1 MHRLTWVWED
11 HKGSYGNEWGRYRKK
26 LGPVWV
32 LLITTGKKK
41 DNYNL
46 RESASSHAFL
56 RMSVVNW
63 SLCESRYQVWDQS
76 SRSILGS
83 TLRIHASKT
92 QEEKADLEGAEAES
106 QCSSNKGLK
115 QACGCPVPH
124 GDQSLTQA
132 APGREQNCGE
142 GRWLRAI
149 PERTESHSSALME
162 GLQWYSTVSI
172 NLRDLLQRYR
182 QD

>member
-1 MHRLTWVWED
+1 MCLCLEKIPSLLHDTLSNATI
-11 HKGSYGNEWGRYRKK
+11 KAGSKACK
-26 LGPVWV
+26 IS
-32 LLITTGKKK
+32 LIQCLQFSRKKK

-46 RESASSHAFL
+46 QESASSHAFL

-63 SLCESRYQVWDQS
+63 GLCESRYQVWDQS

-106 QCSSNKGLK
+106 QCSSNKGLE

-124 GDQSLTQA
+124 GDQSLMQT

-142 GRWLRAI
+142 GTWLRAI
-149 PERTESHSSALME
+149 PERTESHSSVLME
-162 GLQWYSTVSI
+162 GLQWHSTVSI
-172 NLRDLLQRYR
+172 LQRYR

>member
-1 MHRLTWVWED
+1 
-11 HKGSYGNEWGRYRKK
+11 
-26 LGPVWV
+26 
-32 LLITTGKKK
+32 
-41 DNYNL
+41 
-46 RESASSHAFL
+46 
-56 RMSVVNW
+56 MSVVNW
-63 SLCESRYQVWDQS
+63 GLCESRYEIWDQS
-76 SRSILGS
+76 SRSILES
-83 TLRIHASKT
+83 SLRIHAPKT
-92 QEEKADLEGAEAES
+92 QEKKADLEGAEAES

-124 GDQSLTQA
+124 RDQSSMQA

-149 PERTESHSSALME
+149 PERTESHSSVLME
-162 GLQWYSTVSI
+162 GWQWYRTVSS